1 MELHLQDQG
10 VTEVSGKIEERLRP
24 GLTELKLVVDR
35 TFVPRDQGMNEDA
48 RELGIAVHKI
58 EIS

>member
-10 VTEVSGKIEERLRP
+10 VTEISGKIEERLKP

-48 RELGIAVHKI
+48 RELGIAVYRI

>member
-1 MELHLQDQG
+1 
-10 VTEVSGKIEERLRP
+10 
-24 GLTELKLVVDR
+24 LVVDR
-35 TFVPRDQGMNEDA
+35 TFVPKDQGMNEDA